1 MRPESGSPAERL
13 RQRLRQPGLVIM
25 PGCFDAMSA
34 RLIEEAGFQLA
45 FMSGFAVSASRLG
58 MPDTG
63 LISYGELVDQGA
75 NVCRAV
81 SIPVIGD
88 GDTGFGSAQNIKRT
102 VEGYA
107 RAGFAGIM
115 LEDQVAPKRC
125 GHTEG
130 KSVVGRAEALMRIR
144 AAVDARDAGADIVIM
159 ARTDARIE
167 GLDEAIARCRLFRE
181 IGADIT
187 FLEAPGNEAEMRR
200 YCTGVDGP
208 KMANM
213 IEGGRTPLLAPPTLE
228 AIGYAIAVYPLTLLN
243 VSIQAMRDA
252 LGSLAVGKRPP
263 AAMEFEDLKRAVGFP
278 EYYAEEA
285 RYKAGADVP

>member
-1 MRPESGSPAERL
+1 MRATAHSAASAADRL
-13 RQRLRQPGLVIM
+13 RQRLRQPGIIIM
-25 PGCFDAMSA
+25 PGCYDAMSA
-34 RLIEEAGFQLA
+34 RLIEEGGFGVG

-63 LISYGELVDQGA
+63 LISYGELADQGS

-81 SIPVIGD
+81 SIPMIGD
-88 GDTGFGSAQNIKRT
+88 GDTGFGSAQNVKRT
-102 VEGYA
+102 VAGYA
-107 RAGFAGIM
+107 RAGFACIM

-130 KSVVGRAEALMRIR
+130 KSVVGRDEALTRIR
-144 AAVDARDAGADIVIM
+144 AAVDARDAGEDILIM

-187 FLEAPGNEAEMRR
+187 FLEAPASEAEMRR
-200 YCTGVDGP
+200 YCAEVDGP

-213 IEGGRTPLLAPPTLE
+213 IEGGKTPLLPPPQLE
-228 AIGYAIAVYPLTLLN
+228 AIGYTIAVYPLTLLN
-243 VSIQAMRDA
+243 VAIGAMRSA
-252 LGSLAVGKRPP
+252 LESLAVAKRPP
-263 AAMEFEDLKRAVGFP
+263 AAMDFEDLKRAVGFP

-285 RYKAGADVP
+285 RYKV